1 MGTDKKILLF
11 DIRAHRAIGS
21 MDATGMSEMHEVSLS
36 TQNTLESTC
45 QNVSSMGGSPI
56 ENGFATV
63 GHLDGSV
70 SVWNLNMR

>member
-1 MGTDKKILLF
+1 
-11 DIRAHRAIGS
+11 
-21 MDATGMSEMHEVSLS
+21 MSEMHEVSLS
-36 TQNTLESTC
+36 TQNSLENTC
-45 QNVSSMGGSPI
+45 QNVSSMGGSPPAV